1 MRKSIAILAVIAF
14 ATVGIHSQSLA
25 GFQTAF
31 QSLAGDIAASLAT
44 DSTVGS
50 DWSDAYVGGFPS
62 FGAGLATGA
71 TFVNVASASTLFA
84 AMGAAMPS
92 AFSKY
97 GIPIPAAVA
106 TLKIGIPF
114 LPLDIGVTGGY
125 IPPSIGKTLLC
136 DTGINANY
144 QNIGIQI
151 RYALVKQN
159 MLLPN
164 VSIGVAY
171 DYQQGNL
178 SAPTGIG
185 AQSLSYGSYSV
196 TMSNPNLDLG
206 WTSSTFDFT
215 AQVSKKLLFLVPY
228 IGAGYTVGR
237 STVTGGLDS
246 KSAPIIRRESTASP
260 ITHPANK
267 QAISSKTM
275 IVSWDENCRW
285 SPAFGYSPRGT
296 AKDSRSNE
304 RRRLYAFG
312 DTGSFRD
319 GAFGYMR
326 CMESLPGRRGSRA
339 EDGPKG
345 PPARGATASKHRP
358 REEGAAE
365 DHRSL
370 T

>member
-1 MRKSIAILAVIAF
+1 MKKSIAILAVIAF
-14 ATVGIHSQSLA
+14 ATIGIHSQSFA

-44 DSTVGS
+44 DSTIGS
-50 DWSDAYVGGFPS
+50 DWSDAYVGGFPH
-62 FGAGLATGA
+62 FGVGLATGA

-84 AMGAAMPS
+84 TMGAAMPS

-114 LPLDIGVTGGY
+114 LPLDIGVKAGY

-136 DTGINANY
+136 DTGVDANY

-151 RYALVKQN
+151 RYALMKQN
-159 MLLPN
+159 ALLPN

-171 DYQQGNL
+171 DYQQGSL

-185 AQSLSYGSYSV
+185 SQSLSYGGYSV
-196 TMSNPNLDLG
+196 TMTNPNLDLG

-228 IGAGYTVGR
+228 IGAGYTVGS

-246 KSAPIIRRESTASP
+246 DISTNYP
-260 ITHPANK
+260 TGINGLANYIE
-267 QAISSKTM
+267 A
-275 IVSWDENCRW
+275 N
-285 SPAFGYSPRGT
+285 GGT
-296 AKDSRSNE
+296 APDFSSGGFSYSVVSDSPVFRVYGG
-304 RRRLYAFG
+304 L
-312 DTGSFRD
+312 SFRIFILD
-319 GAFGYMR
+319 FDVQALYVPVSRDLGASFTTR
-326 CMESLPGRRGSRA
+326 LQF
-339 EDGPKG
+339 
-345 PPARGATASKHRP
+345 
-358 REEGAAE
+358 
-365 DHRSL
+365 
-370 T
+370 